1 MPITIVLFAKLFLRW
16 FCLNMLFG
24 RLSLVF
30 WSEVA
35 GIVQRECADIA
46 FIQIKANK
54 WLAVAFKRTVS
65 CNYKSAKWD
74 LALTTVKFNYLKRLQ
89 FQMNQFLSPVNY
101 KLHQQLNILPV
112 PGARTAFFPAWSTLS
127 AEQIFLQAELTS
139 AQNLF
144 IARVLNYHRPVLT
157 AFTATAC
164 CQLKGRHFLTME
176 LSGANQHCLL
186 IYGQSIML
194 PLLNPIIRRY
204 SEWKLFR
211 VV

>member
-1 MPITIVLFAKLFLRW
+1 MPITIVLFAKLFLQW

-127 AEQIFLQAELTS
+127 AEQIFSRPSWQVHRTCSLQEFWTTIDRYWLHS
-139 AQNLF
+139 
-144 IARVLNYHRPVLT
+144 
-157 AFTATAC
+157 
-164 CQLKGRHFLTME
+164 
-176 LSGANQHCLL
+176 LL
-186 IYGQSIML
+186 L
-194 PLLNPIIRRY
+194 PAVN
-204 SEWKLFR
+204 
-211 VV
+211 